1 MRSPLTRLGT
11 AAAAAAAATFAGLV
25 AVAPAAYAAAPV
37 VRTLYV
43 ATSGNDADNSCTQR
57 STPCR
62 HLYHAIGKA
71 AAYTGDAVTIV
82 AAAGTYWENDEIDAP
97 ALASLTIKAGP
108 GPGSVTVEGVGSTPA
123 SVFTIDSSTVTF
135 QGLTITNGDA
145 DRGGGINNYSG
156 TVTLNSSTVT
166 GNTSP
171 RGAGIFND
179 GGTLTLHTSTV
190 SHNATEYE
198 IGEGGGIYNF
208 GGTVTL
214 TRSAVTDNAAQLAG
228 GGIYN
233 GGGTTTVTDS
243 TVTGNR
249 TAADLGSGGG
259 IFQAPGAATTLTRT
273 VVASNQPDNCA
284 PADLC
289 R

>member
-1 MRSPLTRLGT
+1 MRSPLTRPGT
-11 AAAAAAAATFAGLV
+11 AAAAAATFAGLM

-37 VRTLYV
+37 ARTLYV

-62 HLYHAIGKA
+62 HLYHAVGKA
-71 AAYTGDAVTIV
+71 AAYTGGTVTII
-82 AAAGTYWENDEIDAP
+82 AAAGTYRENDEIDTP
-97 ALASLTIKAGP
+97 TLASLTIKAGS
-108 GPGSVTVEGVGSTPA
+108 GSVTVEGVGRTPA

-156 TVTLNSSTVT
+156 TVTLNSSTVS

-179 GGTLTLHTSTV
+179 GGTLTLHASTV

-208 GGTVTL
+208 GGNVTL

-233 GGGTTTVTDS
+233 GGGTATVTDS
-243 TVTGNR
+243 NVTGNR
-249 TAADLGSGGG
+249 TSADLGSGGG
-259 IFQAPGAATTLTRT
+259 IFQAPGAITTLTRT
-273 VVASNQPDNCA
+273 VVASNQPDDCA